1 MWLLGLL
8 VGCVLVAPLAV
19 LAQLD
24 PIRIVLLVLD
34 GGVIAPLTHSAR
46 EGDDVFHG
54 WLSGGAEKKKA

>member
-1 MWLLGLL
+1 MSLFGLL

-19 LAQLD
+19 FAQLD
-24 PIRIVLLVLD
+24 PVWIVLLVLD
-34 GGVIAPLTHSAR
+34 SGVVAPLTDAAG